1 MKQFNKKGEKMIIV
15 NRLLAATLVSML
27 GFSAVNAASNDALV
41 KEGRKVFVTK
51 KLGNCLACHTVQND
65 PNIPQAGNIGPKL
78 SNMDTYP
85 KEYIFNKIWD
95 PNKTNPNTVM
105 PPQGRSHKISKHQ
118 IDALVAYLQATAKA
132 K

>member
-1 MKQFNKKGEKMIIV
+1 MINTKKILAVAII
-15 NRLLAATLVSML
+15 SML
-27 GFSAVNAASNDALV
+27 GTSVTYAQSQQDLI

-78 SNMDTYP
+78 ANLDTYP
-85 KEYIFNKIWD
+85 KDYIYNKIWD
-95 PNKTNPNTVM
+95 PNKTVPNTVM

-118 IDALVAYLQATAKA
+118 IDALVAYLQATTKA

>member
-1 MKQFNKKGEKMIIV
+1 MISTKKI
-15 NRLLAATLVSML
+15 LAVAVISML
-27 GFSAVNAASNDALV
+27 GTSVTYAQSQQDLI

-65 PNIPQAGNIGPKL
+65 PNIPQAGSIGPKL
-78 SNMDTYP
+78 ANLDTYP
-85 KEYIFNKIWD
+85 KDYIFNKIWD
-95 PNKTNPNTVM
+95 PNITVPNTVM

-118 IDALVAYLQATAKA
+118 VDALVAYLQATTKA

>member
-1 MKQFNKKGEKMIIV
+1 MIKTKK
-15 NRLLAATLVSML
+15 LLAAAILIGAVGASSVFASTQDSLV
-27 GFSAVNAASNDALV
+27 A
-41 KEGRKVFVTK
+41 EGRKVFITK

-78 SNMDTYP
+78 SNLDAYP
-85 KEYIFNKIWD
+85 KDYLFTKIWD
-95 PNKTNPNTVM
+95 PNKTVPNTIM

-118 IDALVAYLQATAKA
+118 VDALVAYLQATTKA